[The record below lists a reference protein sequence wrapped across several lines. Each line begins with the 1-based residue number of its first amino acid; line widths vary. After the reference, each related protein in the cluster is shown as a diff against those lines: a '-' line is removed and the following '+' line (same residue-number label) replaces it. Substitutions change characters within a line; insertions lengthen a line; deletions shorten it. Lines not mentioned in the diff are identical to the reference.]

1 MAKGYIDQ
9 GQLIPDELMIDILAS
24 VFDSFKDSK
33 GVIFDGFPRTIAQA
47 GALKQMLADRGQAVS
62 VMLDLDVP
70 EEELM
75 TRLIKRGQESGRADD
90 NEETIKKRLL
100 VYHSQTAPLIDW
112 YKNEGVYK
120 HIQGLGTMDGIF
132 ADICKAIENV

>member
-1 MAKGYIDQ
+1 
-9 GQLIPDELMIDILAS
+9 
-24 VFDSFKDSK
+24 
-33 GVIFDGFPRTIAQA
+33 
-47 GALKQMLADRGQAVS
+47 
-62 VMLDLDVP
+62 MLDLDVP